1 VTKLKNDTIKMNLNF
16 LSPQRLSEIV
26 RQPLPGFA
34 SQMKMAPS
42 YRPAHTADEIKL
54 FHPKE
59 SAVLA
64 LFYPK
69 NGDWHLV
76 FTERKK
82 YEGVHSGQMS
92 FPGGKR
98 EKGEDLIETALRET
112 NEEVGVPPCDIEIIG
127 KLSELY
133 IPPSNFNVQPFLA
146 MSTCTPTFIKQPQEV
161 EAIIEIPFS
170 FFLEKSNKTKT
181 MIPLPSNTFFEVPA
195 FIFQGYVIWGAT
207 AIVLSEM
214 VDLFDAN
221 LLD

>member
-1 VTKLKNDTIKMNLNF
+1 MNLNF

-26 RQPLPGFA
+26 RKPLPGFA

-42 YRPAHTADEIKL
+42 YRPAYTADEIKL
-54 FHPKE
+54 FNPKE

-82 YEGVHSGQMS
+82 YAGVHSGQMS

-98 EKGEDLIETALRET
+98 EKDEDLMETALRET
-112 NEEVGVPPCDIEIIG
+112 HEEVGIRLNDVEVIG

-146 MSTCTPTFIKQPQEV
+146 MSVNTPTFIKEPKEV
-161 EAIIEIPFS
+161 EAVIEIPFS
-170 FFLEKSNKTKT
+170 FFLDKNNKTKT
-181 MIPLPSNTFFEVPA
+181 MIPLTSDTLYEVPA
-195 FIFQGYVIWGAT
+195 FIFQDYVIWGAT
-207 AIVLSEM
+207 AIVLSEII
-214 VDLFDAN
+214 DLFEAN

>member
-1 VTKLKNDTIKMNLNF
+1 MNLNF

-92 FPGGKR
+92 FPGGKER
-98 EKGEDLIETALRET
+98 KGRRFDRNSTPR
-112 NEEVGVPPCDIEIIG
+112 NE
-127 KLSELY
+127 
-133 IPPSNFNVQPFLA
+133 
-146 MSTCTPTFIKQPQEV
+146 
-161 EAIIEIPFS
+161 
-170 FFLEKSNKTKT
+170 
-181 MIPLPSNTFFEVPA
+181 
-195 FIFQGYVIWGAT
+195 
-207 AIVLSEM
+207 
-214 VDLFDAN
+214 
-221 LLD
+221 

>member
-1 VTKLKNDTIKMNLNF
+1 MNLNF

-26 RQPLPGFA
+26 RKPLPGFE

-42 YRPAHTADEIKL
+42 YRPAYTADEIKI
-54 FHPKE
+54 FNPKE

-98 EKGEDLIETALRET
+98 EIGEELMETALRET
-112 NEEVGVPPCDIEIIG
+112 HEEVGVPPCDIEIIG
-127 KLSELY
+127 QLSELY
-133 IPPSNFNVQPFLA
+133 IPPSNFNVQPYLA
-146 MSTCTPTFIKQPQEV
+146 MSTCTPAFVKQPEEV
-161 EAIIEIPFS
+161 ENVIEIPFS
-170 FFLEKSNKTKT
+170 FFLEETNKTKT
-181 MIPLPSNTFFEVPA
+181 MISLSSNALFEVPA
-195 FIFQGYVIWGAT
+195 FIFQGHVIWGAT

-214 VDLFDAN
+214 IDLFDTN

>member
-1 VTKLKNDTIKMNLNF
+1 MNLIF

-42 YRPAHTADEIKL
+42 YRPAYNVDEIKR
-54 FHPKE
+54 FNPKE

-82 YEGVHSGQMS
+82 YAGVHSGQMS

-98 EKGEDLIETALRET
+98 EGQEDLMETALRET
-112 NEEVGVPPCDIEIIG
+112 HEEIGVPPCDIEVIG

-146 MSTCTPTFIKQPQEV
+146 MSACTPTFIKQQKEV
-161 EAIIEIPFS
+161 ETVIEIPFS
-170 FFLEKSNKTKT
+170 FFLEKSNKTNT
-181 MIPLPSNTFFEVPA
+181 MIPLPSNTLFEVPA
-195 FIFQGYVIWGAT
+195 FIFQDYVIWGAT

-214 VDLFDAN
+214 IDLFDAN